1 MDITRII
8 CDYMKAN
15 RRLTVPGL
23 GSFLSREDED
33 EVLFSE
39 FLKMDDGVLKGL
51 LAAKHKVTEAE
62 ALVEIEK
69 FSKEVVEAFDRGH
82 GTLELDHLGV
92 FTIHANSLDFDF
104 DPSVRTGDEQ
114 LRDSVKVEQ
123 QRKDAERKAQEEKEA
138 KAEAERKEK
147 ERLEAERKEQE
158 RLAAERAEAARIE
171 AERLEAER
179 KEQERLEAER
189 KEQERLEAERAEAA
203 RIEAERL
210 EAECKEQERLE
221 AERKKQERLEA
232 ERIEAERIEAE
243 RIEAE
248 NAEAARIEAERRAAE
263 EREAEEAQ
271 RIQAERIAAELK
283 EQERLRAER
292 QAKVEQERKEQ
303 EESDRLMA
311 ERRYADLKRLAEC
324 EKSSLP
330 ATASDATIIERF
342 KLRCNDVKQDLV
354 TVYEGYREFDI
365 NEILEERG
373 YELRVDP
380 LLVFMGFACVLA
392 LSSLIYGFAVS
403 WLVGEITLPEPFD
416 SIMAF
421 IML

>member
-1 MDITRII
+1 
-8 CDYMKAN
+8 MKAN

-179 KEQERLEAER
+179 
-189 KEQERLEAERAEAA
+189 
-203 RIEAERL
+203 
-210 EAECKEQERLE
+210 KEQERLE